1 MSMSGGLLFHSFNSG
16 WTYGGND
23 NLDIAEDPIM
33 FTVAQLIYAWL
44 FGFSSIAFI
53 LASFF

>member
-1 MSMSGGLLFHSFNSG
+1 MSGGLLFHSFNSG